1 MPNPDPMEDTKVTFR
16 VPGGTWDRVKSTRL
30 SVWNADG
37 GELFLEMNSEFIWTR
52 DDGGETLFHIDTIID
67 LDTISCFQAIPAS
80 DSPVSVH
87 VHCV

>member
-1 MPNPDPMEDTKVTFR
+1 MKDTKVTFR

-37 GELFLEMNSEFIWTR
+37 GELFLEMNSEFM
-52 DDGGETLFHIDTIID
+52 DGRGTLFHINDILDFDT
-67 LDTISCFQAIPAS
+67 LVCFEAIPAS

>member
-37 GELFLEMNSEFIWTR
+37 GELFLEMNSQFI
-52 DDGGETLFHIDTIID
+52 DGRGTLFHINGIID
-67 LDTISCFQAIPAS
+67 LDKIICFEAIPAS
-80 DSPVSVH
+80 LSPVSVH

>member
-37 GELFLEMNSEFIWTR
+37 GELFLEMNSQFR
-52 DDGGETLFHIDTIID
+52 DGRGTLFHNFFTSMALLIWTQ
-67 LDTISCFQAIPAS
+67 SCALRLYLQ
-80 DSPVSVH
+80 VTLR
-87 VHCV
+87 

>member
-37 GELFLEMNSEFIWTR
+37 GELFLEMNSQFI
-52 DDGGETLFHIDTIID
+52 DGRGTLFHIDTIID
-67 LDTISCFQAIPAS
+67 LDTISCFEAIPAS
-80 DSPVSVH
+80 LSPVSVH

>member
-30 SVWNADG
+30 SVWNAAG
-37 GELFLEMNSEFIWTR
+37 GELFLEMNSQFI
-52 DDGGETLFHIDTIID
+52 DGRGTLFHIDTIID